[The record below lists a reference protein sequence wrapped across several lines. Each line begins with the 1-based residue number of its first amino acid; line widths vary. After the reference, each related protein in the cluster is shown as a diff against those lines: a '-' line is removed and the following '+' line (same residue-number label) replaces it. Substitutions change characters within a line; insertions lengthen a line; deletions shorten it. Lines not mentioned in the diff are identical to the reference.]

1 MSCFALELHYCHLLC
16 SALLRSTTTMA
27 AAAAT
32 ARSLLRAS
40 ASLLRA
46 APARSASSSATR
58 TPLRRALAAPP
69 RLLRS
74 PVEASFCVES
84 LLPLHSATAAA
95 RMTSMLAVPGRGLG
109 WLTEAETDGV

>member
-1 MSCFALELHYCHLLC
+1 
-16 SALLRSTTTMA
+16 MA
-27 AAAAT
+27 AAAA
-32 ARSLLRAS
+32 ARSLLRSS

-58 TPLRRALAAPP
+58 PSLRRGLAPPP

-95 RMTSMLAVPGRGLG
+95 RMKSMLAVPGRSLG
-109 WLTEAETDGV
+109 WLTEAETDDV

>member
-1 MSCFALELHYCHLLC
+1 
-16 SALLRSTTTMA
+16 MA
-27 AAAAT
+27 AAA
-32 ARSLLRAS
+32 RSMLRSS

-46 APARSASSSATR
+46 APARASSSAAR
-58 TPLRRALAAPP
+58 PSLRRALGAPP

-109 WLTEAETDGV
+109 WLTEGETETTLPFKCVINSYCIGFKCV

>member
-1 MSCFALELHYCHLLC
+1 
-16 SALLRSTTTMA
+16 MA
-27 AAAAT
+27 AA
-32 ARSLLRAS
+32 ARSLLRSS

-46 APARSASSSATR
+46 APARPS
-58 TPLRRALAAPP
+58 LRRALSAPP
-69 RLLRS
+69 RVLRY
-74 PVEASFCVES
+74 PVELSVCVES